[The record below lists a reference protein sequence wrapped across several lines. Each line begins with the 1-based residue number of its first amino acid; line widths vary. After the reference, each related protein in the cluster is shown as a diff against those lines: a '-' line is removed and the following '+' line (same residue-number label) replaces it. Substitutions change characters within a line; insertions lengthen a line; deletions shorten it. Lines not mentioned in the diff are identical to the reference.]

1 MFRIVLHAPEIPP
14 NTGNVIRLA
23 ANTGVELHLVRP
35 LGFTLE
41 TPQLRRAGLDYHDLA
56 DVRIHDGTE
65 AMWAHLGGLAGPP
78 SVYAFTT
85 SATRLYTDVAYAAGD
100 VLMFGSESVGLP
112 TAVLAADAVT
122 DRIRLPMLPTS
133 RSLNL
138 ANSAAVATF
147 EAWRQHGFADPA
159 TPGGRPARRA

>member
-1 MFRIVLHAPEIPP
+1 M
-14 NTGNVIRLA
+14 
-23 ANTGVELHLVRP
+23 RP
-35 LGFTLE
+35 LGFTLQ

-56 DVRIHDGTE
+56 DVAIHESTD
-65 AMWAHLGGLAGPP
+65 AMWGHLGGLPDPP
-78 SVYAFTT
+78 SVYAFTA
-85 SATRLYTDVAYAAGD
+85 SATRLYTDVAYQPGD

-112 TAVLAADAVT
+112 EAVLSHHAVT

-147 EAWRQHGFADPA
+147 EAWRQHGFA
-159 TPGGRPARRA
+159 GRR